1 MNKRRA
7 FTLVEIMIGVVLI
20 SVVLGV
26 AYKLISGTL
35 GQMFKSS
42 TKMTNLRAAS
52 IILERIKSDVRCAVI
67 PVGTEEQYEITND
80 KFAFTSTNGAV
91 GNERNRVTYTYSEQ
105 DGSLRRKCVQKNGT
119 VINDRALSSAKVSS
133 FSVVLG
139 DNNRYLTVTLEVDNE
154 RDNQIRSF
162 NSKSNKIQLKAVLY
176 PRFLTETLTD
186 EEMYWHKTS
195 QIGESTD

>member
-1 MNKRRA
+1 MNRRRA
-7 FTLVEIMIGVVLI
+7 FTLVEIMMAVILV

-67 PVGTEEQYEITND
+67 PIDSDEQHEITND
-80 KFAFTSTNGAV
+80 TFAFTSTNGAV
-91 GNERNRVTYTYSEQ
+91 GNERNRVIYKYSEA
-105 DGSLRRKCVQKNGT
+105 DGTLRRQCLRNGT
-119 VINDRALSSAKVSS
+119 VITDRSLSTAKVSS

-139 DNNRYLTVTLEVDNE
+139 DNNRFLTVLLEVDNE
-154 RDNQIRSF
+154 RDNQYRTF
-162 NSKSNKIQLKAVLY
+162 NSKGNKVRLKAVLY

-186 EEMYWHKTS
+186 EEMFWHKS
-195 QIGESTD
+195 SRLGELSE

>member
-7 FTLVEIMIGVVLI
+7 FTLTEIMIGVLLV
-20 SVVLGV
+20 SVVLAV
-26 AYKLISGTL
+26 AYKLISATL

-67 PVGTEEQYEITND
+67 PVSSEEQYEINNGT
-80 KFAFTSTNGAV
+80 FAFTSTNGSV

-105 DGSLRRKCVQKNGT
+105 DGSLRRKCVKKDGT
-119 VINDRALSSAKVSS
+119 VVGDRALSSAKVSS
-133 FSVVLG
+133 FSVTLG
-139 DNNRYLTVTLEVDNE
+139 DNNRYITVILEVDNE

-162 NSKSNKIQLKAVLY
+162 NSKSNMIQLKAVLY

-186 EEMYWHKTS
+186 EEMFWHKTS
-195 QIGESTD
+195 LVGNQTE

>member
-7 FTLVEIMIGVVLI
+7 FTLVEIMIGVVLV

-26 AYKLISGTL
+26 MYKLISGTL

-67 PVGTEEQYEITND
+67 PVTTEEQYEITND
-80 KFAFTSTNGAV
+80 TFAFTSTNGAV
-91 GNERNRVTYTYSEQ
+91 GNERNRVTYKYSEA
-105 DGSLRRKCVQKNGT
+105 DGTLKRQCKKENGT
-119 VINDRALSSAKVSS
+119 VINDRALSLAKVSS
-133 FSVVLG
+133 FSVVIG
-139 DNNRYLTVTLEVDNE
+139 ENSRFLTVSLEVDNE
-154 RDNQIRSF
+154 RDNQYRTF
-162 NSKSNKIQLKAVLY
+162 NSKGNKIQLKAVLY

-186 EEMYWHKTS
+186 EELFWHKTS

>member
-7 FTLVEIMIGVVLI
+7 FTLTEIMIGVILV

-26 AYKLISGTL
+26 AYKLISATL

-67 PVGTEEQYEITND
+67 PVKDEEKYVIENGT
-80 KFAFTSTNGAV
+80 FAFTSTNGSV
-91 GNERNRVTYTYSEQ
+91 GNERNRVIYTYSEQ
-105 DGSLRRKCVQKNGT
+105 DGSLRRKCTKEDGT
-119 VINDRALSSAKVSS
+119 LIGDRALSSAKVSS
-133 FSVVLG
+133 FSVTLG
-139 DNNRYLTVTLEVDNE
+139 ENNRYLTVVLEVDNE

-186 EEMYWHKTS
+186 EEMFWHKTS
-195 QIGESTD
+195 LVGEQTE